1 MKKWSNSWK
10 GSTKRKKQIKYVK
23 KAPLH
28 KRKNF
33 MTATLS
39 KDLRKKYSR
48 RTLTVRKGDKVKV
61 MRGQFRKTT
70 GKITEV
76 DTQRQKV
83 YIEGV
88 ELIKKDGSK
97 AMYPVHPS
105 NIMITEPNMEDR
117 KRKKIVE
124 RKGKGAK

>member
-1 MKKWSNSWK
+1 MVKLMEGKHEKKETDK
-10 GSTKRKKQIKYVK
+10 VRKESTPTQK
-23 KAPLH
+23 
-28 KRKNF
+28 KNF